1 MRSITF
7 PCLFVVVVVV
17 IFRLKLLL
25 LFRFFVG
32 PVHFIFMLSFLNSL
46 LLLFINNVMI
56 FKKIKLCT
64 CRRQVHF
71 VLYGSFFARTNRKLV
86 RSDVKKKT
94 LSEYVFFAVRLRSDE
109 NDFFRKK
116 IEMRDNE
123 NVIQDTRIVK
133 RLTMRTY
140 NCKQSQAN
148 ECPQKLLYYCD
159 VELFDLGSD
168 LCC

>member
-7 PCLFVVVVVV
+7 PCLFVVVVV

-32 PVHFIFMLSFLNSL
+32 PVHFVFMLSFLNSL

-86 RSDVKKKT
+86 RSDVKKKKHW
-94 LSEYVFFAVRLRSDE
+94 VNMFFSLFAWKVTRI
-109 NDFFRKK
+109 FFRKK

-140 NCKQSQAN
+140 NCKQTQAN